1 MKNETSHNIS
11 KIEKI
16 LILIRH
22 GERIDR
28 IGEIPKCG
36 VMNPELTQKG
46 KLQSFEAGKII
57 IDKTKQYG
65 IDINPDII
73 QIRSSPYMRTIQTSA
88 QLIKGLNLIFSQN
101 KKEKIN
107 ILNKVYIDF
116 GLRKRIKP
124 NKIFNKEDF
133 LYSSVDKYANF
144 DEEIKNIEFL
154 GNSGDFPLNEET
166 KEQCE
171 KRSIDYVNNILKKE
185 IDSKNNKNKIF
196 IIVGHRGPLKYIL
209 KKLGVNI
216 EHKNKLSYCSQIF
229 FDISDNIEKS
239 NFLEIIRSHT

>member
-46 KLQSFEAGKII
+46 KLQSFEAGNII

-101 KKEKIN
+101 KNEKIN
-107 ILNKVYIDF
+107 ILNKVYI
-116 GLRKRIKP
+116 
-124 NKIFNKEDF
+124 
-133 LYSSVDKYANF
+133 
-144 DEEIKNIEFL
+144 
-154 GNSGDFPLNEET
+154 
-166 KEQCE
+166 
-171 KRSIDYVNNILKKE
+171 
-185 IDSKNNKNKIF
+185 
-196 IIVGHRGPLKYIL
+196 
-209 KKLGVNI
+209 
-216 EHKNKLSYCSQIF
+216 
-229 FDISDNIEKS
+229 
-239 NFLEIIRSHT
+239 